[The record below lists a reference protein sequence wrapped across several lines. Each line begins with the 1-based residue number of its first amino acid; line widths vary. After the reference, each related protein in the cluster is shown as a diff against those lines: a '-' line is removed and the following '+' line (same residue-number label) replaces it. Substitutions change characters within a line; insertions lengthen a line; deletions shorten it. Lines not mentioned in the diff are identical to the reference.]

1 MPVDMCERKEI
12 QAMARR
18 EDNNFKKAV
27 NGLLGYGEKE
37 AAEEEKPVSYEEKP
51 QEDFSVKETPQEAPA
66 EPPVKR
72 EEAVIPSDMVITGNV
87 VTGSNMKIMGSIV
100 GDVECEG
107 SVCLLGSIQ
116 GNVSAG
122 NLTLQRG
129 NLTGD
134 VTVRENVVI
143 EQEAVLKGNLSAQNV
158 RSNAKSE
165 GEIQASGMV
174 DLQAKAFVEGDITA
188 GMLSVTAGAKIK
200 GMVNVSE

>member
-100 GDVECEG
+100 GTWSARAAC
-107 SVCLLGSIQ
+107 VCWE
-116 GNVSAG
+116 VS
-122 NLTLQRG
+122 RG
-129 NLTGD
+129 T
-134 VTVRENVVI
+134 
-143 EQEAVLKGNLSAQNV
+143 SAP
-158 RSNAKSE
+158 
-165 GEIQASGMV
+165 GI
-174 DLQAKAFVEGDITA
+174 
-188 GMLSVTAGAKIK
+188 
-200 GMVNVSE
+200 